1 MIWNAVSSKGRDSMY
16 ALFAPNQR
24 HAVRRDLSSL
34 AVMLREAEWIPAK
47 DGTFRRPRTIT
58 ATELTADLSSEGN
71 DAWLSVLD
79 FGAEHRQRSE
89 HHQATRRAAEEIGLP
104 AELVDQLGQLSP
116 DARKLLGEEMLRRI
130 ASGAFTPPEFPE
142 RSAPNPERRAE
153 RLAERARAAPEKT
166 YESRAG
172 SVRISDKEARQ
183 MARPYLRDLYTNEA
197 GDMICQACHDIMPF
211 RLADGTPY
219 FEAPELIQTVST
231 EIPENHLALCPTC
244 CAKWQHAND
253 ASDAELREA
262 IQGAET
268 PEIHVTL
275 AGRLTRLR
283 FVRLHFDDLRTIF
296 DAGSQPSSLANVISA
311 SCSVTVPL

>member
-1 MIWNAVSSKGRDSMY
+1 
-16 ALFAPNQR
+16 
-24 HAVRRDLSSL
+24 
-34 AVMLREAEWIPAK
+34 
-47 DGTFRRPRTIT
+47 
-58 ATELTADLSSEGN
+58 
-71 DAWLSVLD
+71 
-79 FGAEHRQRSE
+79 
-89 HHQATRRAAEEIGLP
+89 
-104 AELVDQLGQLSP
+104 LVDQLGQLSP

-142 RSAPNPERRAE
+142 RSAQNPERRAE

-166 YESRAG
+166 YESRTR
-172 SVRISDKEARQ
+172 SVRTSDKEARQ

-231 EIPENHLALCPTC
+231 ELPENHLALCPTC

-253 ASDAELREA
+253 ASDAELREV
-262 IQGAET
+262 IQGAEA

-275 AGRLTRLR
+275 AGQLTRLR

-296 DAGSQPSSLANVISA
+296 AAASQPSSLADVISA